1 MYLLEQPRVDGPGE
15 CEPVEDVNSLGLT
28 LLHRRWENIIV
39 PQDSNRVTSVLD
51 TEEALISGR
60 QGGTSGSSS
69 STSTFEVSGG
79 SSEFGEGT
87 RREHSVHRSSTTGG
101 YSSRSNYSRS
111 SYSSHS
117 EGSSSSLPESQV
129 SIELTPLPPWSH
141 TFFHVSL
148 LSLLGLSRTI
158 ATQIPIA
165 INGILTRR

>member
-117 EGSSSSLPESQV
+117 EGSSSSL
-129 SIELTPLPPWSH
+129 TPLPPWSH